1 MNFYS
6 LYSDRILASGF
17 LISSGKP
24 YTCQLLDETH
34 LPAVMKLQTTVIE
47 GLASSQR
54 NFILPKTAAE
64 FSGFLTKEK
73 GLMVGVIM
81 EGRLIA
87 QGLLYWPTDTGPGSG
102 MTDCPNWPGSAA
114 KSAVIM
120 GMLVDPQERG
130 NNLQQILQQVRVNL
144 AKRYNRQEI
153 LGETSAANAFSLVNA
168 IQAGAYV
175 VSAGRDPEDGCQLLN
190 FRFSHTHQPQLTQ
203 KPATTLSLAT
213 QFNQI
218 SRALATGKVVGVGVT
233 PDKSLIMRTHNGWK
247 PKPAQQQRAQ
257 TRPAGL
263 SFASAV

>member
-1 MNFYS
+1 MNFHPPH
-6 LYSDRILASGF
+6 SDQSLASGF
-17 LISSGKP
+17 LINSGKS

-34 LPAVMKLQTTVIE
+34 LPAVMKLQTTIIE
-47 GLASSQR
+47 NLAPGQK

-64 FSGFLTKEK
+64 FSGFLTKDK
-73 GLMVGVIM
+73 GLMVGVIA

-102 MTDCPNWPGSAA
+102 MTDCPNWPGSVA

-130 NNLQQILQQVRVNL
+130 NNLQQILQQVRVDL

-153 LGETSAANAFSLVNA
+153 LGETSAANAFSLINA
-168 IQAGAYV
+168 MQAGAYV
-175 VSAGRDPEDGCQLLN
+175 VSAGRDPEDDCQLLN
-190 FRFSHTHQPQLTQ
+190 FRFSHMHQPQLTQ
-203 KPATTLSLAT
+203 KPPTTLSLAT

-233 PDKSLIMRTHNGWK
+233 PDKSLILRTHNGWK
-247 PKPAQQQRAQ
+247 PKLVPQRA
-257 TRPAGL
+257 PASAVAL
-263 SFASAV
+263 SFA

>member
-1 MNFYS
+1 MNFHPP
-6 LYSDRILASGF
+6 YSDQSLASGF
-17 LISSGKP
+17 LINSGKS

-73 GLMVGVIM
+73 GLMVGVIT

-102 MTDCPNWPGSAA
+102 MTDCPNWPGTAA

-130 NNLQQILQQVRVNL
+130 NNLQQILQKVRVNL

-153 LGETSAANAFSLVNA
+153 LGETSAANAFSLINA
-168 IQAGAYV
+168 MQAGAYV

-190 FRFSHTHQPQLTQ
+190 FRFSHTHRPQLTQ

-218 SRALATGKVVGVGVT
+218 SRALATDKVVGVGVT
-233 PDKSLIMRTHNGWK
+233 PDKSLILRTHNGWK
-247 PKPAQQQRAQ
+247 PKSVPQMAPASAV
-257 TRPAGL
+257 AL
-263 SFASAV
+263 SFA